1 MSKNKTTCPK
11 IGIKIHETKQNNTI
25 NTNNFN
31 EKYYNEKYNYN
42 SQNFQNLQNTQ
53 NNLTQQNLDYKKQ
66 QNIDFY
72 NTSLNKL
79 DLDLNNYSL
88 EDIYRLFNIYD
99 KILDEDTLKNAKQIV
114 HKMHPDKSK
123 LESKYFLFFSKAY
136 KKLYEIYQ
144 FQNKSL
150 KKKFENED
158 YYDES
163 NTHIL
168 NNMFEKNK
176 DLKDSNNFNVW
187 FNKQFEKN
195 KLEEDENENGYGDW
209 LKSDEGIYSIN
220 ENVTKTN
227 MNEIFEKQK
236 KQIQSMTVYNGVSD
250 LMSYSSF
257 GTNLMGDNINNFGNS
272 SFMEG
277 NLGYTD
283 LKQAHIETVIP
294 ITQEDYDNI
303 PKYNNVN
310 EYKAN
315 RDKID
320 ITPISKNDAERIL
333 MKNQN
338 SLEQQSAA
346 LAFKYAQQLEKSK
359 EKQKSFWSEI
369 KQLTGM

>member
-1 MSKNKTTCPK
+1 MSKNKTICPK
-11 IGIKIHETKQNNTI
+11 IGIKIHETQPSLTQPSL
-25 NTNNFN
+25 TQPSLTQPSL
-31 EKYYNEKYNYN
+31 NYN
-42 SQNFQNLQNTQ
+42 
-53 NNLTQQNLDYKKQ
+53 KK

-72 NTSLNKL
+72 NTSLNQL

-88 EDIYRLFNIYD
+88 EDIYRLFNIYE
-99 KILDEDTLKNAKQIV
+99 KILDEDTLKAAKQIV

-136 KKLYEIYQ
+136 KKLYEVYQ

-150 KKKFENED
+150 KKKFETED

-163 NTHIL
+163 NAHIL

-176 DLKDSNNFNVW
+176 DLKDSKNFNVW

-195 KLEEDENENGYGDW
+195 KLDDDENENGYGEW

-236 KQIQSMTVYNGVSD
+236 KQIQSVTVYNGVTD

-257 GTNLMGDNINNFGNS
+257 GTNLMGDDINNFGNVGNGG
-272 SFMEG
+272 FMDG

-294 ITQEDYDNI
+294 VTQEDYDNI

-359 EKQKSFWSEI
+359 EKQQSFWSEI
-369 KQLTGM
+369 KQLTGW